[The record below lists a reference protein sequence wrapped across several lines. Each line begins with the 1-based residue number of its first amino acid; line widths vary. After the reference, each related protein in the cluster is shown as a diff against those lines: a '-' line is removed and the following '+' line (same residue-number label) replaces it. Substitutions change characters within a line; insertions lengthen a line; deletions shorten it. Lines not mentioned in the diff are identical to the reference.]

1 MITASLWTATRPAS
15 ERVSRHSASHSRISS
30 AGPDAKA
37 EARNRGAR
45 IAVCQNGRPG
55 SPEYRNA
62 VIHTVTA
69 FQNGRPGSPQY
80 RNAVTVWML
89 MAHGIE
95 TTITGRSH
103 EGGGRS
109 FRSEPR
115 VTVAITAFNSR

>member
-15 ERVSRHSASHSRISS
+15 ERVSRHSDSHSRISS

-45 IAVCQNGRPG
+45 IAVC
-55 SPEYRNA
+55 
-62 VIHTVTA
+62 
-69 FQNGRPGSPQY
+69 QNGRPGSPQY